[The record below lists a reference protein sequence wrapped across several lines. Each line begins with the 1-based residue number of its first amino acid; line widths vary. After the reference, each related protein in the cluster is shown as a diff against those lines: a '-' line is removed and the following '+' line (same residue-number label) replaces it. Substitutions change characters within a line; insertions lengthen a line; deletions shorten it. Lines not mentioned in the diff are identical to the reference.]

1 MTSILKNEIDKYKFE
16 KKITTKIQKKKKK
29 TIHYYNTQYNKYEW
43 LVVSLTPFS
52 FSVNV
57 NVNVLWSLIW

>member
-29 TIHYYNTQYNKYEW
+29 NNT
-43 LVVSLTPFS
+43 LL
-52 FSVNV
+52 
-57 NVNVLWSLIW
+57 